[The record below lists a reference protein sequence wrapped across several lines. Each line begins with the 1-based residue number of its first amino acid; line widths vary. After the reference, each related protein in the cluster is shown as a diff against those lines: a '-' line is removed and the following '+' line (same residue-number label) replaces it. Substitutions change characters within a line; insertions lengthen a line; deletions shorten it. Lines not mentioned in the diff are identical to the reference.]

1 MLNQLRKA
9 GEGLRKMDDAY
20 SGKIASMYQGA
31 NPAVQAAAYMVG
43 GAHPSFR
50 KAEPDYRDGASKME
64 QMLGNAAQYAIPAAN
79 AVPKYILPVTGAGL
93 ALKGLSDV
101 FGGQA
106 DQPEPNTLTIP

>member
-43 GAHPSFR
+43 GAHPSLR
-50 KAEPDYRDGASKME
+50 KAEPEGATGIAKAAME
-64 QMLGNAAQYAIPAAN
+64 YGIPAAN